1 MHFAI
6 KPHHLFLVVL
16 LGIFGVSSNVFAVL
30 IDRGAG
36 LIYDDVLD
44 ITWLQNASLGAGS
57 SYDVAGAG
65 VPPQIGD
72 PPSSSTDG
80 LMTWEN
86 ATAWADNL
94 VYEGY
99 SDWRLPSL
107 DTRAF
112 EGFDRVNCN
121 VVSEIECRSNEMG
134 YMYIHHLGGEG
145 PLPGGH
151 GIDRSGNPVSVYGIQ
166 FFNVQVMNWT
176 SSGAGD
182 TAHAFRFD
190 FGGSG
195 GDVDPDREM
204 GAWAV
209 REGDSTPLHATVS
222 EPAGVVL
229 MALGLV
235 ALLVVRPPG
244 RTEKQVN
251 GPKTSSWPATG
262 PLSH

>member
-1 MHFAI
+1 MHSAI

-16 LGIFGVSSNVFAVL
+16 LGIFSISSNAFAVL

-65 VPPQIGD
+65 VLPQLGSPPY
-72 PPSSSTDG
+72 PCCSSSTDG

-86 ATAWADNL
+86 ATAWADTL

-112 EGFDRVNCN
+112 EGHDRVNCN
-121 VVSEIECRSNEMG
+121 AVPETDCRSNEMG

-151 GIDRSGNPVSVYGIQ
+151 GIDRSGNPLSVYGIQ

-176 SSGAGD
+176 SSGAVD
-182 TAHAFRFD
+182 SAYAFRFD

-195 GDVDPDREM
+195 SDVEPDWEM

-209 REGDSTPLHATVS
+209 RDGDSTPLHVTVS
-222 EPAGVVL
+222 EPAGGML

-235 ALLVVRPPG
+235 ALMVVRPLRHRSPTPG
-244 RTEKQVN
+244 R
-251 GPKTSSWPATG
+251 
-262 PLSH
+262 